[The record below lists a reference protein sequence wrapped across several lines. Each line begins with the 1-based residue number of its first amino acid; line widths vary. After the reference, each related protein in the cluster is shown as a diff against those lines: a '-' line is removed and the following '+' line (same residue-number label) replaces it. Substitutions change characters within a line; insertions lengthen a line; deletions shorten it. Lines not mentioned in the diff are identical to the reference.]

1 MSNVSLGDMALNFL
15 LQRQNTQI
23 KTNLQQLSTEMTTGV
38 TADLGKTLSGNFSP
52 LAGLEQSI
60 STLGAY
66 STATSQASL
75 SAATMQTA
83 LTQINDQATSL
94 ATSLVGAGNAGQ
106 AVQVSALGTQAQSAL
121 ASAISALNTRA
132 GGQSVFAGAATDKP
146 AVASVDTIMAGV
158 SAAIAGQTSATGIAN
173 AISDWFN
180 SPTGFQSVGY
190 LGSTTPTS
198 PVPISNGESA
208 SLPTTAASPAIVNTL
223 KGLAMAAVLANGAL
237 AGNANEQVSLMNIA
251 GQSLMNSGTDRVNLA
266 ASVGVVQAQI
276 DTAATKNSAE
286 SSSLQVARSGLISA
300 DPYATATALQAAQN
314 QLDTLYSVTARISSL
329 SLTNYLK

>member
-60 STLGAY
+60 WTLGAY

-75 SAATMQTA
+75 SAATMQSA

-94 ATSLVGAGNAGQ
+94 ATSLVGAGIAGQ
-106 AVQVSALGTQAQSAL
+106 AVQVSALGAQAHAAL
-121 ASAISALNTRA
+121 ASALSALNVRA

-146 AVASVDTIMAGV
+146 AVASVDAIMAGV
-158 SAAIAGQTSATGIAN
+158 SAAIAGQTSATAIAN
-173 AISDWFN
+173 AITDWFN

-190 LGSTTPTS
+190 LGSTAPMS
-198 PVPISNGESA
+198 PVPISNGETA
-208 SLPTTAASPAIVNTL
+208 SLSTTAADPAIVNTL
-223 KGLAMAAVLANGAL
+223 KGLAMAAVLANGTVV
-237 AGNANEQVSLMNIA
+237 NTNEQVSLMNIA

-266 ASVGVVQAQI
+266 TSIGVVQAQI
-276 DTAATKNSAE
+276 DTATTKNSAE
-286 SSSLQVARSGLISA
+286 ISSLQVARSGLIAA